1 MMQTFAATFNE
12 TGDHAVRS
20 QRFEE
25 FDPDRTGPKEG
36 HTNALIEDLLGRFR
50 FEAEDAIVRQGRI
63 EPPDR
68 DSDMMDRTDHT
79 SCLGRYMPKADRSTS
94 LISPSVDF
102 ARTASRTAGIVFSLP
117 RAMSSRRRKLR
128 VAAFAFRPPR
138 NVLSARARSAANF
151 GFVLATGIF
160 SLSSVYAFTP
170 TTVRSPRSSSI

>member
-1 MMQTFAATFNE
+1 MMQTFAATFDE

-25 FDPDRTGPKEG
+25 FDPDRTRPKEG

-79 SCLGRYMPKADRSTS
+79 SCLGRYVPKADRSTS

-102 ARTASRTAGIVFSLP
+102 ARTASRTAGDTRLLWAGVD
-117 RAMSSRRRKLR
+117 ASRSGTAGGARGC
-128 VAAFAFRPPR
+128 PP
-138 NVLSARARSAANF
+138 
-151 GFVLATGIF
+151 
-160 SLSSVYAFTP
+160 
-170 TTVRSPRSSSI
+170 

>member
-1 MMQTFAATFNE
+1 MMQTFAATFDE

-25 FDPDRTGPKEG
+25 FDPDRTRPKEG

-79 SCLGRYMPKADRSTS
+79 SCLGRYVPKTDRSTS

-102 ARTASRTAGIVFSLP
+102 ARTASRTAGIVVLLP
-117 RAMSSRRRKLR
+117 RATCSRHRQLR
-128 VAAFAFRPPR
+128 GPGLAVPAPPA
-138 NVLSARARSAANF
+138 VL
-151 GFVLATGIF
+151 GV
-160 SLSSVYAFTP
+160 
-170 TTVRSPRSSSI
+170 

>member
-1 MMQTFAATFNE
+1 MMQTFAATFDE

-25 FDPDRTGPKEG
+25 FDPDRTRPKEG

-68 DSDMMDRTDHT
+68 DADMMDRTDHT
-79 SCLGRYMPKADRSTS
+79 SCLGRYVPKTDRSTS

-102 ARTASRTAGIVFSLP
+102 ARTASRTAGGGCLFP
-117 RAMSSRRRKLR
+117 RGSFARRSHLR
-128 VAAFAFRPPR
+128 VA
-138 NVLSARARSAANF
+138 
-151 GFVLATGIF
+151 
-160 SLSSVYAFTP
+160 
-170 TTVRSPRSSSI
+170 

>member
-1 MMQTFAATFNE
+1 MMQTFAATFDE

-25 FDPDRTGPKEG
+25 FDPDRTRPKEG

-79 SCLGRYMPKADRSTS
+79 SCLGRYVPKADRSTS

-102 ARTASRTAGIVFSLP
+102 ARTASRTAGIVFLLP
-117 RAMSSRRRKLR
+117 RAMSSRRRQLR
-128 VAAFAFRPPR
+128 GAALSFRPPR
-138 NVLSARARSAANF
+138 DVLRARGRSASNF
-151 GFVLATGIF
+151 W
-160 SLSSVYAFTP
+160 
-170 TTVRSPRSSSI
+170 

>member
-1 MMQTFAATFNE
+1 MMQTFAATFDE

-25 FDPDRTGPKEG
+25 FDPDRTRPKEG

-79 SCLGRYMPKADRSTS
+79 SCLGRYVPKADRSTS

-102 ARTASRTAGIVFSLP
+102 ARTASRTAGIGVSLP
-117 RAMSSRRRKLR
+117 PSVASAGDTRRAAGVALR
-128 VAAFAFRPPR
+128 
-138 NVLSARARSAANF
+138 
-151 GFVLATGIF
+151 
-160 SLSSVYAFTP
+160 
-170 TTVRSPRSSSI
+170 

>member
-1 MMQTFAATFNE
+1 MMQTFAATFDE

-25 FDPDRTGPKEG
+25 FDPDRTRPKEG

-68 DSDMMDRTDHT
+68 DADMMDRTDHT
-79 SCLGRYMPKADRSTS
+79 SCLGRYVPKTDRSTS

-102 ARTASRTAGIVFSLP
+102 ARTASRTAGVVVS
-117 RAMSSRRRKLR
+117 
-128 VAAFAFRPPR
+128 FAPG
-138 NVLSARARSAANF
+138 VSAGPGQLWVPA
-151 GFVLATGIF
+151 LA
-160 SLSSVYAFTP
+160 L
-170 TTVRSPRSSSI
+170 